1 MKPTLFLAALLACAP
16 SLAGVEGP
24 TPVNQVF
31 QWVVNGT
38 STVTN
43 RGNPGKASSY
53 LWIPERCQ
61 KVRGLLILNNNVP
74 EHRLVGH
81 PAIRAVC
88 AANDLGIVW
97 STPSFLLSDTKND
110 KGKWVENLPASAA
123 FCQQQLEALAKVSG
137 YAEVATVPWIP
148 MGESGHLLMVDALVE
163 TKPEKCIAGIWIK
176 NHHLPPKN
184 RTVPALV
191 IYGSAQEWSQD
202 KIDIRTKWAAVD
214 GQVKGV
220 IAERTKNPAWPFSYV
235 LDGHSGH
242 FDSSERLTSFMAG
255 YIDAIVK
262 ARLAQDGSLR
272 PVDLAQ
278 GWVADLAAAGR
289 PGTTLAAAKGPE
301 PLPWYPAE
309 ALAKEAQAFAAINW
323 KAQTQVPVFLDAQ
336 GKPMPHDFNGI
347 TNFKT
352 LDVEADGLTFT
363 VRPALSPTIPADFQ
377 NAGEPLAQAPG
388 EPVAEWLS
396 GPIEPLGNNRFR
408 IALDRTWLGGAATY
422 IGLRHAGT
430 DQIRGVFQPAGIAL
444 RDQRALPGKPQ
455 KITFPALPPLTVGAP
470 PLKLQATSDSGL
482 PVAFFVVAG
491 PAVIKDGMLELTP
504 IPPRAA
510 LPITVTVGAWQ
521 WGRRTEPAIKI
532 AEVVQQSLQVN
543 P

>member
-1 MKPTLFLAALLACAP
+1 
-16 SLAGVEGP
+16 
-24 TPVNQVF
+24 VNQVF
-31 QWVVNGT
+31 QCVAPGT
-38 STVTN
+38 STVTSY
-43 RGNPGKASSY
+43 GNACEASSY
-53 LWIPERCQ
+53 LWLPEGCGR
-61 KVRGLLILNNNVP
+61 VGGLVILNNNVP

-97 STPSFLLSDTKND
+97 STPSFLLSDRKNEQ
-110 KGKWVENLPASAA
+110 GKWVQNLSASAD
-123 FCQQQLEALAKVSG
+123 FLQRQLDTLATTSG
-137 YAEVATVPWIP
+137 YAEVASVPWLP
-148 MGESGHLLMVDALVE
+148 MGESGHLIMVDALVE

-202 KIDIRTKWAAVD
+202 KADIRTKWADVD

-220 IAERTKNPAWPFSYV
+220 IGERTKNPTWPFSYV
-235 LDGHSGH
+235 IDGHSGH
-242 FDSSERLTSFMAG
+242 FDTSERLTATMAA
-255 YIDAIVK
+255 YIAAITS
-262 ARLAQDGSLR
+262 ARLAADGSLR
-272 PVDLAQ
+272 DVDLAQ
-278 GWVADLAAAGR
+278 GWVADLAAGGR
-289 PGTTLAAAKGPE
+289 SGTTLAKAKGDE
-301 PLPWYPAE
+301 PLPWYPTE

-323 KAQTQVPVFLDAQ
+323 KAKTQVPVFLDAQ

-347 TNFKT
+347 TNFQT
-352 LDVEADGLTFT
+352 LAYEADGLTFT

-396 GPIEPLGNNRFR
+396 GPIEPLGNHRFR
-408 IALDRTWLGGAATY
+408 VALDRTWLGGAATY
-422 IGLRHAGT
+422 IGLRHPGT

-444 RDQRALPGKPQ
+444 RAQRALPGKPQ
-455 KITFPALPPLTVGAP
+455 KITFPPLVPLRVGAAP
-470 PLKLQATSDSGL
+470 VKLQATSDSGL
-482 PVAFFVVAG
+482 PVSFFVVAG

-510 LPITVTVGAWQ
+510 MPITVTVAAWQ

-532 AEVVQQSLQVN
+532 AEVVQQAVAVQ